1 MSTPVSLKSLRREE
15 PVWIFPWRPRRESQF
30 PKWFAVT
37 LVAALFTLM
46 VTSLRITV
54 VPVAPWSAR
63 KASVIQVLD
72 DTVGREL
79 TLRAREGGPFPSRF
93 EPSLWPTLA
102 GIESAALA
110 ATRTSLPPYQPA
122 LRALPPE
129 HSEPPSLSRPGR
141 VVLPSPPTGPTGEDT
156 PAAATPLRTVPVIL
170 PLSGITAAGLPAD
183 LPNFDGSVSPAIAA
197 EPPRFLVR
205 LSPAGEV
212 LDCIPLDANEDSA
225 ALTRWLRALRFPADT
240 QAPQRWIAIGVTFT
254 NRPADGTDPR

>member
-1 MSTPVSLKSLRREE
+1 MSAPVSLKTLRREE
-15 PVWIFPWRPRRESQF
+15 PGWIFPWRPRRESSF
-30 PKWFAVT
+30 AKWLAVAM
-37 LVAALFTLM
+37 VAALFSLM

-54 VPVAPWSAR
+54 VPVAPGSAR

-72 DTVGREL
+72 DAIGRDL

-110 ATRTSLPPYQPA
+110 ATRTLPPPYHPT

-129 HSEPPSLSRPGR
+129 RSEPPSLSQPGR
-141 VVLPSPPTGPTGEDT
+141 VVLPRPPASPTGEGDST
-156 PAAATPLRTVPVIL
+156 AATPLRTLPVIL
-170 PLSGITAAGLPAD
+170 PLSGVTAADLPAD
-183 LPNFDGSVSPAIAA
+183 LPGFDGTVSPAIAA
-197 EPPRFLVR
+197 EPPRFLLR

-212 LDCIPLDANEDSA
+212 LDCIPLDAGDDSA
-225 ALTRWLRALRFPADT
+225 ALTRWLRALRFPAT
-240 QAPQRWIAIGVTFT
+240 TRPPQRWIAIGVTFT